1 MKHKVLSTTGST
13 RGTAYKMSNKIVS
26 HEGKTHVVWLDQIRK
41 THAQTYDHKARRW
54 SAPVFVGDGDD
65 NHAGAALVLDS
76 DRYLHLVFGPHHN
89 PMQHAVSAEPN
100 STAKW
105 VPQPTIGGT
114 CATYPSMVCD
124 GDGTLHVCYRGA
136 FERERPWGLM
146 YQRKPKGGEWSKP
159 VKLVDPEGPAAYTHF
174 TNALHLARDGK
185 LFVAYHIVRATEDDH
200 TQTRGRGFGVMWSS
214 DGGGTW
220 WCEQGELRLPTTP
233 RSSCVI
239 EFDEGLDVR
248 VGNLVCDA
256 SGMVFFTVN
265 RREGQTQEA
274 SLYRLRQGQ
283 WDAIPLLPEA
293 EKLVGECMISD
304 ACALS
309 MSQDNVLYVATT
321 VCRRDGSWADPSNE
335 IVLFTSRDLGESFSG
350 YRISP
355 EDPTTADWL
364 PNLERGTG
372 HNQVGIPHL
381 IYTHGE
387 KGEGCSPNID
397 TEIRFVSLKAIARRE
412 AKAAA
417 ATIAVVEKLYG
428 LSFTDDQRKQIGK
441 DAKSSLS
448 AYQQLRDTE
457 LGFEVEP
464 PLSFWP
470 GVSAPA
476 VGERKPFGLSR
487 ESSAALPSS
496 LDELAFLPATAL
508 AQLIESREVSPV
520 ELTHLYLDRLS
531 TYGSKLHCV
540 VTLTEELAIEQAT
553 AAEAEIMAGRY
564 RGPLHGVPWGAKD
577 LLATRGIPTTWGAT
591 PFKDQVIDTNA
602 TVVERLR
609 DAGAVLVA
617 KLSLGALASGPTWFG
632 GRTRNPW
639 NLEEDSSGSSAGPG
653 AATAAGLV
661 GFSIGSET
669 LGSII
674 SPSRRC
680 GVVGLRPTYGR
691 VSRYGA
697 MALSWTM
704 DKLGPM
710 CRGVEDCAAVLHAI
724 YGPDGRDRS
733 VADVPFNWES
743 TIRLAELRVG
753 YLESA
758 FDEVK
763 SDDERSVDTTALEV
777 LRSLGAQLRPVDMSA
792 VTELPVKAVQ
802 GLLTI
807 EAAAMFDDLTRS
819 GEIEVMTQQDRSNW
833 PKAFRNARM
842 VPAVE
847 YLRMQRIR
855 SLLVRRM
862 DELMAEWDV
871 IVTPALDAGSLG
883 ITNLTGYPEVCV
895 PCGFVD
901 GMPRAL
907 RLIGRL
913 YGEATVLAVARA
925 YEQATEWHLRHPD
938 LSA

>member
-13 RGTAYKMSNKIVS
+13 RGSAYKVSNKIVS
-26 HEGKTHVVWLDQIRK
+26 HDDKTHVVWLDQIHK
-41 THAQTYDHKARRW
+41 TYAQTYDHRARRW

-65 NHAGAALVLDS
+65 NHAGASLMMDP
-76 DRYLHLVFGPHHN
+76 DGFLHLAFGPHHN

-100 STAKW
+100 STAEW
-105 VPQPTIGGT
+105 VPQPTFAGV
-114 CATYPSMVCD
+114 CATYPSLVCD

-136 FERERPWGLM
+136 HERERPWGLM
-146 YQRKPKGGEWSKP
+146 YQRKPKDGEWSEP
-159 VKLVDPEGPAAYTHF
+159 VKLVDSEGPAAYTHF

-185 LFVAYHIVRATEDDH
+185 LFVAYHIVRATEADH
-200 TQTRGRGFGVMWSS
+200 TQTRGRGFGAMWSS
-214 DGGGTW
+214 DGGATW
-220 WCEQGELRLPTTP
+220 RCEQEVLSLPTTP
-233 RSSCVI
+233 RSPSVI

-248 VGNLVCDA
+248 VGNLVCDS
-256 SGMVFFTVN
+256 SGTAFFTVN
-265 RREGQTQEA
+265 RREGQIQET
-274 SLYRLRQGQ
+274 SLYRLRRGR
-283 WDAIPLLPEA
+283 WEAIPLLPEA
-293 EKLVGECMISD
+293 EKLSGECMLSD

-309 MSQDNVLYVATT
+309 MSQDNVLYVAAT
-321 VCRRDGSWADPSNE
+321 VCRRGGSWADPSNE
-335 IVLFTSRDLGESFSG
+335 IMLLTSRNLGESFCG
-350 YRISP
+350 YQISP
-355 EDPTTADWL
+355 EDPTTSNWL
-364 PNLERGTG
+364 PNLERETG
-372 HNQVGIPHL
+372 HNQVGVPHL

-387 KGEGCSPNID
+387 KGEGCSPDVD
-397 TEIRFVSLKAIARRE
+397 TEIRFVSLKAIVRRE
-412 AKAAA
+412 EKATAA
-417 ATIAVVEKLYG
+417 NVAAMEKLIG
-428 LSFTDDQRKQIGK
+428 LSFTDDQRKQIGR
-441 DAKSSLS
+441 DAESNPF
-448 AYQQLRDTE
+448 AYRQLRDTE
-457 LGFEVEP
+457 IALGIEP
-464 PLSFWP
+464 PLAFLP

-476 VGERKPFGLSR
+476 AEERRPFELSR
-487 ESSAALPSS
+487 EPKPERPSS
-496 LDELAFLPATAL
+496 QDELAFLPATAL

-520 ELTHLYLDRLS
+520 ELTRLYLDRLS
-531 TYGSKLHCV
+531 KHGPKLHCL
-540 VTLTEELAIEQAT
+540 VTLTDELAMEQAE

-591 PFKDQVIDTNA
+591 PFKDQVIDTDA

-669 LGSII
+669 LGSIV

-710 CRGVEDCAAVLHAI
+710 CRGVEDCAAVLQAI
-724 YGPDGRDRS
+724 YGPDDRDRS
-733 VADVPFNWES
+733 VANVPFNWEP
-743 TIRLAELRVG
+743 TVHMEELEVG
-753 YLESA
+753 YLETP

-763 SDDERSVDTTALEV
+763 NNDERSVDAAALEV
-777 LRSLGAQLRPVDMSA
+777 LRSLGAPLPPVA
-792 VTELPVKAVQ
+792 VGAITTLPIRAIQ

-819 GEIEVMTQQDRSNW
+819 GELEVMAVQDRSNW

-855 SLLVRRM
+855 SLLVQRM
-862 DELMAEWDV
+862 EELMAHWDV
-871 IVTPALDAGSLG
+871 IITPALDSQSMG
-883 ITNLTGYPEVCV
+883 ITNLTGHPEVSV

-907 RLIGRL
+907 RLIGKL
-913 YGEATVLAVARA
+913 YDEATVLAVARA
-925 YEQATEWHLRHPD
+925 YEQATEWHQRHPD
-938 LSA
+938 LPG